1 MHNNHITNK
10 QSRALHGREQ
20 TNRTGHRLGA
30 DNRDRSDD
38 RGKQDRRGSPV
49 KGANNYGTAW
59 VTAWVY
65 TIGGKGYGATH
76 GVYVTLSQAKL
87 QHQV

>member
-1 MHNNHITNK
+1 M
-10 QSRALHGREQ
+10 GREQ

-30 DNRDRSDD
+30 DIQDRSVLNG
-38 RGKQDRRGSPV
+38 RTTMANNTCRRGSPV

-59 VTAWVY
+59 VY
-65 TIGGKGYGATH
+65 TIGGKGYGATQ
-76 GVYVTLSQAKL
+76 GVYVTLAQAKL